1 MTIPQ
6 LFVRS
11 IIYLDA
17 NGVAAVARLARFYTE
32 KGRVNV
38 FDQQSHY
45 TRQGRLYIATY
56 VDVLRQLKSRQTLV
70 TAAAFGLARSNGND
84 NDGGTNHSV

>member
-17 NGVAAVARLARFYTE
+17 NGAAAVARLARFYTE
-32 KGRVNV
+32 KGRVNG
-38 FDQQSHY
+38 FDQQSH
-45 TRQGRLYIATY
+45 
-56 VDVLRQLKSRQTLV
+56 
-70 TAAAFGLARSNGND
+70 
-84 NDGGTNHSV
+84 